1 MSTPALSP
9 STSLR
14 TTPPF
19 SLTPRQAEAN
29 RLLGGPAQ
37 HILLRGGSRSGKT
50 FLLTRAV
57 VVRALKAAGSTH
69 AVLRFR
75 FNHLKASV
83 INDTLP
89 KVVRGCFPGL
99 RYELNKTDWFA
110 TFPNGSQIL
119 FGGLDDKERTERIL
133 GQEHSTIYLNECSQ
147 LSYAARNMAITRLA
161 QNSGLALKAYYDA
174 NPPTVGH
181 WTYRL
186 FELGLEPSS
195 GQALENPCLYASMR
209 INPGDNSAN
218 LPESYIAMLAALPAR
233 ERRRFLEGEYL
244 SQVDNALWTLDRIQ
258 RVSEAQL
265 PAMQRV
271 VIAVDPSGCSG
282 PDDWRSD
289 EIGIVAAGK
298 GRDGLGYALADATLR
313 DGPNGWAKAALRLF
327 DAHKADC
334 IVAERNFGGAMV
346 EATIRSVRPTAPVK
360 LVTASRGKVQRAEP
374 VAALYE
380 QQRVKHLGAFP
391 DMEEQM
397 LAFSTA
403 GYQGAKS
410 PDRAD
415 ALIWGLSEL
424 MLGELGALERFMA
437 LAG

>member
-1 MSTPALSP
+1 M
-9 STSLR
+9 
-14 TTPPF
+14 
-19 SLTPRQAEAN
+19 
-29 RLLGGPAQ
+29 
-37 HILLRGGSRSGKT
+37 
-50 FLLTRAV
+50 
-57 VVRALKAAGSTH
+57 RALKASGSTH
-69 AVLRFR
+69 AILRFR
-75 FNHLKASV
+75 FNHLKAS
-83 INDTLP
+83 IIGDTLP

-186 FELGLEPSS
+186 FEMGIEPSS
-195 GQALENPCLYASMR
+195 GKALEDRHLYASMR
-209 INPGDNSAN
+209 INPADNTQN
-218 LPESYIAMLAALPAR
+218 LPGAYLKMLAALPEK

-258 RVSEAQL
+258 RVAEAQL
-265 PAMQRV
+265 PTMQRV

-282 PDDWRSD
+282 PEDWRSD
-289 EIGIVAAGK
+289 EIGVVAAGR
-298 GRDGLGYALADATLR
+298 GQDGMGYALKDGSLR

-327 DAHKADC
+327 DEHRADC

-346 EATIRSVRPTAPVK
+346 ESTIRAIRPTVPIK

-380 QQRVKHLGAFP
+380 QGRVKHLEAMP
-391 DMEEQM
+391 DLEEQ
-397 LAFSTA
+397 LQAFSSA

-415 ALIWGLSEL
+415 ALIWALTEL
-424 MLGELGALERFMA
+424 MLGEAPFDA
-437 LAG
+437 SYDWV